1 MPGAAPAAARHPCL
15 ARRLRPHARRAALMF
30 GLALAFLVLTA
41 FALHHFERPRAQLV
55 PSELLVWV
63 FFAFWVLIAGEALLG
78 YWRSAD
84 YSGAGVRRLILI
96 WLIPPYRLALAT
108 HPSGPCIWLPQIGWQ
123 PVDRELYLRLERAFS
138 IPMLLIAML
147 ILPILAI
154 EFVFGQKVASSP
166 ALALALDLG
175 TASIWIAFAAEFII
189 MSALAEKKL
198 HYLLRHWINLAI
210 ILLPLLAFLRGF
222 QSVRLLRLSRA
233 TKLLKVYRLRGL
245 GLRAW
250 QGLVALE
257 LIEQLLHR
265 DPAKRLE
272 KLRRRAEEQEWE
284 LERLRR
290 RIAEIEAQRLRAED
304 CRREE

>member
-1 MPGAAPAAARHPCL
+1 
-15 ARRLRPHARRAALMF
+15 MF
-30 GLALAFLVLTA
+30 GLAMGFLVLTA

-55 PSELLVWV
+55 PGSLLVWV
-63 FFAFWVLIAGEALLG
+63 FFCLWVLIAGEALLG
-78 YWRSAD
+78 YWRSSD
-84 YSGAGVRRLILI
+84 YSGAGAGRLLLI

-108 HPSGPCIWLPQIGWQ
+108 HPGGPCIWLPQLGWQ
-123 PVDRELYLRLERAFS
+123 AVDRELYLRLERAFS
-138 IPMLLIAML
+138 IPMLFIALL

-154 EFVFGQKVASSP
+154 EFIWSQRVASSP

-189 MSALAEKKL
+189 MSAVAEKKF

-222 QSVRLLRLSRA
+222 QSIRLLRLSRA
-233 TKLLKVYRLRGL
+233 SKLLKVYRLRGL

-257 LIEQLLHR
+257 LIEQLVHR

-272 KLRRRAEEQEWE
+272 KLRRQAEEQEWE

-290 RIAEIEAQRLRAED
+290 RIAEIEAERVRAENRRLRS
-304 CRREE
+304 EE

>member
-1 MPGAAPAAARHPCL
+1 MTRGL
-15 ARRLRPHARRAALMF
+15 VFRLRTKQGEQRWVELNSHMRFDAD
-30 GLALAFLVLTA
+30 GAFLQEEGVLRDITERRRIENTLREREMFLDTIVENLPNMIFVKDA
-41 FALHHFERPRAQLV
+41 HDLRFARFNR
-55 PSELLVWV
+55 
-63 FFAFWVLIAGEALLG
+63 AGEALLG

-233 TKLLKVYRLRGL
+233 TRLLKVYRLRGL
-245 GLRAW
+245 GLRATA
-250 QGLVALE
+250 GG
-257 LIEQLLHR
+257 
-265 DPAKRLE
+265 
-272 KLRRRAEEQEWE
+272 RRA
-284 LERLRR
+284 LP
-290 RIAEIEAQRLRAED
+290 AGA
-304 CRREE
+304 